1 MEMLGIPESSIQR
14 HVADVWPEHHRLLPI
29 LRSRPWRVAG
39 MGAYIGLDVT
49 QVMSTVQMMGILPG
63 EWPDVLDDLHVIQ
76 DTALDL
82 LNGD

>member
-1 MEMLGIPESSIQR
+1 MEMLGIPESSLQR
-14 HVADVWPEHHRLLPI
+14 HTADVWPEHHRLVTI

-39 MGAYIGLDVT
+39 MGGFIGLDIT
-49 QVMSTVQMMGILPG
+49 QVMATVQMLGIPQG
-63 EWPDVLDDLHVIQ
+63 EWPEVLDDLQIIE